1 MVDQEVSGMETE
13 IHMTEEK
20 RGSRS
25 YMYDELKT
33 HRLFQNLNWNF
44 EKDGEN

>member
-25 YMYDELKT
+25 YDELKT
-33 HRLFQNLNWNF
+33 HRLFQNLN
-44 EKDGEN
+44 